1 VADGTVGRGPSR
13 DRPFPPDA
21 GLFTAGRHRT
31 TVREFPFELA
41 LCAHLE
47 STRDGIVGRQ
57 LGAAVHGTRVVDVA
71 LVDPGPEF
79 EERAA
84 ITAETIPPAAIEADV
99 GVGEAR
105 PLREAFPGTS
115 RRWARATVE
124 AAVDA
129 GFFEVERR
137 GGREYVR
144 QTVRYPDWFGR
155 IVGVENKPDLGR
167 PGDLE
172 LQLRKDVSLGLFD
185 EAVLATA
192 SHVTGAHL
200 NRIPDEVGV
209 WRFDPVT
216 GERRVVREPTPL
228 DTEGPGIEVL
238 DTFPARTD
246 VRPVTGA
253 EKARHRRRIAERA
266 YGKGWRI
273 PADSFPGCAAC
284 ASGERFGAGALPDCT
299 WKGRLVDPARECGSS
314 CPGYE
319 PADPPDADVREERAR
334 ASPWDPDPAGRA
346 RRQAGLDRF
355 LE

>member
-1 VADGTVGRGPSR
+1 
-13 DRPFPPDA
+13 
-21 GLFTAGRHRT
+21 
-31 TVREFPFELA
+31 VREFPFELS

-47 STRDGIVGRQ
+47 STEDAVVGRQ
-57 LGAAVHGTRVVDVA
+57 LGAAVDGTRVIDVA
-71 LVDPGPEF
+71 LVYPGPAF
-79 EERAA
+79 AERTA

-105 PLREAFPGTS
+105 PLRKAFPGTS
-115 RRWARATVE
+115 RRWARGVAE

-129 GFFEVERR
+129 GFFVLERR

-144 QTVRYPDWFGR
+144 QTTRYPDWVDR
-155 IVGVENKPDLGR
+155 IVGVENKPDLER

-200 NRIPDEVGV
+200 NRIPEEVGV
-209 WRFDPVT
+209 WRFDPET

-228 DTEGPGIEVL
+228 DAGGPGVEVL

-246 VRPVTGA
+246 VRPATA
-253 EKARHRRRIAERA
+253 DEKARQRRRLAERA
-266 YGKGWRI
+266 YGKGWRVS
-273 PADSFPGCAAC
+273 AESFPDCARCVA
-284 ASGERFGAGALPDCT
+284 GERFGAGALPECT

-314 CPGYE
+314 CPGHE
-319 PADPPDADVREERAR
+319 PADPPEADVRGERAR
-334 ASPWDPDPAGRA
+334 NSPWEPDPAGRA

-355 LE
+355 LD

>member
-1 VADGTVGRGPSR
+1 
-13 DRPFPPDA
+13 
-21 GLFTAGRHRT
+21 
-31 TVREFPFELA
+31 VREFPFELS

-47 STRDGIVGRQ
+47 STEEAVVGRQ
-57 LGAAVHGTRVVDVA
+57 LGAAVEGTRVIDVA
-71 LVDPGPEF
+71 LVRPGPEF
-79 EERAA
+79 EERTA
-84 ITAETIPPAAIEADV
+84 ITAGTIPPAAIEADV

-105 PLREAFPGTS
+105 PLPEAFPGTG
-115 RRWARATVE
+115 RRWVRGTVE

-129 GFFEVERR
+129 GFLERERR

-144 QTVRYPDWFGR
+144 QTVRYPDWFGG

-200 NRIPDEVGV
+200 NRIPPEVGV
-209 WRFDPVT
+209 WRFDPGT

-228 DTEGPGIEVL
+228 DPEGPGIEVL
-238 DTFPARTD
+238 DTFPARTA
-246 VRPVTGA
+246 VRPATAA
-253 EKARHRRRIAERA
+253 EKARQRRRLAERA
-266 YGKGWRI
+266 YGKGWRV
-273 PADSFPGCAAC
+273 PADSFPGCSRCTA
-284 ASGERFGAGALPDCT
+284 GERSGAGALPDCA

-314 CPGYE
+314 CRGYE
-319 PADPPDADVREERAR
+319 PADPSEADVAGERAR
-334 ASPWDPDPAGRA
+334 NSPWEPDPPGRV

-355 LE
+355 LD

>member
-1 VADGTVGRGPSR
+1 M
-13 DRPFPPDA
+13 
-21 GLFTAGRHRT
+21 
-31 TVREFPFELA
+31 REFPFELA
-41 LCAHLE
+41 LCARLE
-47 STRDGIVGRQ
+47 SPGGAVVGRQ
-57 LGAAVHGTRVVDVA
+57 LGAALHGTRVIDVA
-71 LVDPGPEF
+71 LVYPGPEF
-79 EERAA
+79 RERAA

-99 GVGEAR
+99 GAGEAR
-105 PLREAFPGTS
+105 PIRRAFPGTS
-115 RRWARATVE
+115 RRWARGTVE

-155 IVGVENKPDLGR
+155 IVGVENKPDLDR

-185 EAVLATA
+185 GVVLATA

-200 NRIPDEVGV
+200 NRIPPEVGV
-209 WRFDPVT
+209 WRFDPGT

-228 DTEGPGIEVL
+228 DSDGPGIEVL
-238 DTFPARTD
+238 ESHPARTE
-246 VRPVTGA
+246 VRPATGA
-253 EKARHRRRIAERA
+253 EKARQRRRLAERA

-273 PADSFPGCAAC
+273 PGGSFPGCAAC
-284 ASGERFGAGALPDCT
+284 ASGERFGAGALPDCA
-299 WKGRLVDPARECGSS
+299 WKGRLVDPSRECGSS

-319 PADPPDADVREERAR
+319 PADPPATDVRGERAR
-334 ASPWDPDPAGRA
+334 NSPWEPAPEGRT

-355 LE
+355 VD